1 MLRTIIEKE
10 CRLTVM
16 MFKFTVGSLLL
27 VVLMASSALVLT
39 EHWKKRVDNYSAHCE
54 EFGQEL
60 KRAKRYRDVIL
71 RFQRRPQLLSLLNSG
86 FAKSSNWTI
95 ELHGKYDVPRIRGG
109 AIDNAYLRTFIPA
122 DYSRLVII
130 VMSLLALV
138 LSYDA
143 INGDRSQGTLQLS
156 LVNSVSRATILM
168 GKYLG
173 ILLSVMLPFTAAT
186 LIWLI
191 ILLLRVNRPMEVEMG
206 VRIGIAF
213 ILSLLYVSVFIWLG
227 LFTSILIA
235 RPGTSL
241 TVALLI
247 WTLAIVL
254 YPTSVAKVIE
264 LRSNRNWGWE
274 LRFRTTTDYPDER
287 TRDRVEAVHWE
298 SLQRAAARYHFAQ
311 WLLRLTPQAPYDYA
325 TAALARTDVHAYL
338 TWLSAAHLTDEFLRR
353 WQNEK
358 IRAYPDREIVAT
370 NLAEPLDLTGL
381 PTLVEP
387 NEALLAT
394 LRRIAWD
401 GMLLILYNVILW
413 LIAYFTFTR
422 SDVRP

>member
-16 MFKFTVGSLLL
+16 TFKFTVGFLLL
-27 VVLMASSALVLT
+27 VVLMVSSALMLT
-39 EHWKKRVDNYSAHCE
+39 EHWKKRIDNYSAHCE

-71 RFQRRPQLLSLLNSG
+71 RFQQRPQLLSLLNRG
-86 FAKSSNWTI
+86 FAGSSGWTI
-95 ELHGKYDVPRIRGG
+95 ELHGKYDVLRIRGG
-109 AIDNAYLRTFIPA
+109 TIDNAYLQTFIPA

-138 LSYDA
+138 FSYDV

-156 LVNSVSRATILM
+156 LVNSVPRATILM

-173 ILLSVMLPFTAAT
+173 ILLSIILPFTTAT
-186 LIWLI
+186 LVWLI
-191 ILLLRVNRPMEVEMG
+191 ILLLRANRPIEVEMG
-206 VRIGIAF
+206 IRIGITF

-227 LFTSILIA
+227 FLTSTLIG

-247 WTLAIVL
+247 WILVIVL
-254 YPTSVAKVIE
+254 YPTSVAKVVE
-264 LRSNRNWGWE
+264 LQSKRDWGWD
-274 LRFRTTTDYPDER
+274 LRFRTTTDYPNER
-287 TRDRVEAVHWE
+287 TRDRAEVAHWE
-298 SLQRAAARYHFAQ
+298 SLQRAAAHYRFAQ
-311 WLLRLTPQAPYDYA
+311 WLMRFTPQAPYDYA

-338 TWLSAAHLTDEFLRR
+338 AWLSAARLTDELLRR

-358 IRAYPDREIVAT
+358 IRAYPDREIVTT

-387 NEALLAT
+387 KERLLAT
-394 LRRIAWD
+394 IRRIAWD
-401 GMLLILYNVILW
+401 GMLLILYNTILW
-413 LIAYFTFTR
+413 LIAHFTFTR